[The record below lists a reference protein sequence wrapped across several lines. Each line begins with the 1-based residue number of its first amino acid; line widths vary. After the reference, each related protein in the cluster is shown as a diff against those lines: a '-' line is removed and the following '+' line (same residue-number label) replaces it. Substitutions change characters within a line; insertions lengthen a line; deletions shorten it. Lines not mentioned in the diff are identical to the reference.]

1 MLLNY
6 INPRP
11 RGAIMPFVVVEGVL
25 LVSGKGV
32 KDGKIFVI
40 AYKVFGFL
48 RGVFFWVLFRA
59 GRRSAG
65 AGRPFRGGLS
75 RGGDL

>member
-1 MLLNY
+1 M
-6 INPRP
+6 
-11 RGAIMPFVVVEGVL
+11 GGGGVM
-25 LVSGKGV
+25 
-32 KDGKIFVI
+32 DGKIFVI
-40 AYKVFGFL
+40 VYRVFGFL

-75 RGGDL
+75 

>member
-6 INPRP
+6 INPCP
-11 RGAIMPFVVVEGVL
+11 RGAIVPRVFAVRRWSLGGEGVM
-25 LVSGKGV
+25 
-32 KDGKIFVI
+32 DGKIFVI
-40 AYKVFGFL
+40 VYRVFGFL

-75 RGGDL
+75 